1 MCVVGMSVCIGM
13 YVYYACLSI
22 ATGEFVYIYNPYL
35 QLQDRTYLIPWPWDN
50 VIVTMIHNDFH

>member
-22 ATGEFVYIYNPYL
+22 ATGEFVYVYNPYL
-35 QLQDRTYLIPWPWDN
+35 QDCSYLVPWPWDN
-50 VIVTMIHNDFH
+50 VVVTMIL